1 MAIDKKALKKAQRK
15 RIYQR
20 KRNNRINSYNSANSS
35 YSNYNPTGGLNNY
48 TSSNPTGS
56 LNSYKSA
63 AANAATYA
71 VKSAEN
77 SNEDNNAGVNA
88 LTFSASAGIS
98 ISGRIS
104 HSPKA
109 ARIDSQSIRKS
120 LTEGFTETLTPEDK
134 FISHQRAV
142 NQSVRSQ
149 TQLFNGFFRPNTNIY
164 NRNRKKLYKRLQKKC
179 RDIKAN
185 IVNNIKSLP
194 KKTKDW
200 VANKAK
206 DIAMRFLKTISA
218 SVLGIFL
225 AVMIPS
231 MFLMLFLETSSS
243 GVITDTLEDIQYA
256 YPADENDITRATI
269 HWQTLA
275 ISLNNRFAAVP
286 NIVQEQGQSFDYT
299 KSEKCDIEDDTH
311 KILSFL
317 SAYYMKWEFNE
328 EVSNFMTQIFNE
340 MYVIEYGFTS
350 EQKTLTSIKEFKK
363 SELPDPLPANYKLLS
378 EYTNSEG
385 VDISVVSVAET
396 KEYVTLNYS
405 IKEVMNFDDIVNKYL
420 NDLQKENYVSYYE
433 RKGGAIKA
441 FSSPFAFDWT
451 NTITSPFGY
460 RQWEDGSTEFH
471 KGVDF
476 GVANGTEIL
485 AIADGTVNVGTGC
498 NHNYPKDGSCGCN
511 GGFGNYVEIICEDG
525 TIILCGHMSQVAV
538 ANGQTVK
545 NGQVIGYSGCTG
557 WSTGFHLH
565 LQIVKDG
572 EYIDPLTFIKPYS
585 P

>member
-15 RIYQR
+15 RVYQR
-20 KRNNRINSYNSANSS
+20 NRNNRINSYNSANSN
-35 YSNYNPTGGLNNY
+35 YSNYNSAYDPNN
-48 TSSNPTGS
+48 STGS

-63 AANAATYA
+63 AAAAASNA
-71 VKSAEN
+71 VRSAEN
-77 SNEDNNAGVNA
+77 SNEDSNAGVSA
-88 LTFSASAGIS
+88 ITFSASAGIR

-104 HSPKA
+104 HSSKA
-109 ARIDSQSIRKS
+109 ARIDSQSLKKS
-120 LTEGFTETLTPEDK
+120 LTESLTENLIPENR

-149 TQLFNGFFRPNTNIY
+149 TQLFNGVFRPKTNIY
-164 NRNRKKLYKRLQKKC
+164 NRNRQKLYKRLQKKC

-185 IVNNIKSLP
+185 IIHNIKSIP
-194 KKTKDW
+194 K
-200 VANKAK
+200 KAK
-206 DIAMRFLKTISA
+206 DWAKRKIKDLAMRFLKTLAA
-218 SVLGIFL
+218 SVIGIFL

-231 MFLMLFLETSSS
+231 MFLLLFLESSS
-243 GVITDTLEDIQYA
+243 GIVSDTLNDIQYA

-286 NIVQEQGQSFDYT
+286 DLVQEQGQSYDYT
-299 KSEKCDIEDDTH
+299 KSEKCDIENDTH

-363 SELPDPLPANYKLLS
+363 SELPDVLPANYKLLS

-385 VDISVVSVAET
+385 IVISVVSIAET

-451 NTITSPFGY
+451 NMITSTFGY
-460 RQWEDGSTEFH
+460 RQWDDGSTEFH

-498 NHNYPKDGSCGCN
+498 THNYPKDGSCGCN

-525 TIILCGHMSQVAV
+525 TIILYGHMSQVAV
-538 ANGQTVK
+538 ANGQAVK

-565 LQIVKDG
+565 LQMVKDG
-572 EYIDPLTFIKPYS
+572 EYIDPLTFIKQYS